1 MKGDKVAR
9 PSGKSTVPFPYYCT
23 GVFASAES
31 EAIEILDPNISKI
44 KRYEHTVEQIE
55 LRLE

>member
-31 EAIEILDPNISKI
+31 EAIENPRPKYIYN
-44 KRYEHTVEQIE
+44 
-55 LRLE
+55 

>member
-9 PSGKSTVPFPYYCT
+9 PSGKSTFLYYCT

-31 EAIEILDPNISKI
+31 EAIENPRPKYIYN
-44 KRYEHTVEQIE
+44 
-55 LRLE
+55 